1 MFPNT
6 LISSDLEMS
15 GALQIIEEINAP
27 HIPVYAG
34 AVVICPDGRVLCQ
47 LRDDKPGIQFPGF
60 WTCSPGGHVEQGESP
75 HSAILRELREEF
87 EIEVTG
93 LRQLLTL
100 AEHDYNVRG
109 VYHAFAARL
118 VTPVE
123 QVRCSEGQCARFF
136 KQEEILHLLK
146 LHPVSLKIFHAY
158 LEYSET

>member
-1 MFPNT
+1 MCPST

-15 GALQIIEEINAP
+15 RALQAVHEGNVP
-27 HIPVYAG
+27 NIPIYAG
-34 AVVICPDGRVLCQ
+34 AVVTCPGGRVLCQ

-60 WTCSPGGHVEQGESP
+60 WTCSPGGHVEQGEPP
-75 HSAILRELREEF
+75 HLAILRELREEF

-100 AEHDYNVRG
+100 TEHDYNVRG
-109 VYHAFAARL
+109 VYHAFTARL

-123 QVRCSEGQCARFF
+123 QVRCNEGQCASFF
-136 KQEEILHLLK
+136 RPEEILQLLK
-146 LHPVSLKIFHAY
+146 LHPVSLKIFQAY